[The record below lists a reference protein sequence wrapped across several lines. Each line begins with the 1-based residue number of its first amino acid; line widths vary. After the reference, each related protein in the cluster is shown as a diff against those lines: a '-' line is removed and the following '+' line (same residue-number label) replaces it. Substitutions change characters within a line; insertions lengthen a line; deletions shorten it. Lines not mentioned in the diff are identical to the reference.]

1 MNIAPT
7 WNQQKP
13 DAPSFLQRRQAFF
26 ELLWMWSLRDVRVR
40 YKQSFLGALW
50 AILQPLALMIMFTL
64 VFSYLAPIP
73 SGNVPYPLFSYTGVL
88 PWSLFAA
95 MIATGVPSLATNISL
110 VTKVKMPRQ
119 IIPIGV
125 ALANLV
131 DFGVASLVLV
141 GMFLFY
147 QITLN
152 WTILWVIPLLAI
164 QTLLALGVVLLGS
177 ALNVLYRD
185 IRFIVPLAMQ
195 LWMYAS
201 PVIYPVELV
210 PERWRLFYFLNPM
223 AAVIDNYRRVLIL
236 DAAPDFIALTLALAI
251 SALLFM
257 LGFWVFRKLEPSF
270 ADII

>member
-1 MNIAPT
+1 
-7 WNQQKP
+7 
-13 DAPSFLQRRQAFF
+13 
-26 ELLWMWSLRDVRVR
+26 
-40 YKQSFLGALW
+40 
-50 AILQPLALMIMFTL
+50 
-64 VFSYLAPIP
+64 
-73 SGNVPYPLFSYTGVL
+73 
-88 PWSLFAA
+88 

-119 IIPIGV
+119 IIPMGV

-210 PERWRLFYFLNPM
+210 PERWRLLYFLNPM

-236 DAAPDFIALTLALAI
+236 DAAPDFIALILALAI
-251 SALLFM
+251 SVLLFV